1 MSAAAWNTAS
11 TPCIATARETTHS
24 KPVYEQHGVIHY
36 AVGNIP
42 GAVPN
47 TATYALTNVT
57 LPYMLD
63 LANHGWREACRHD
76 HALALGL
83 NTHAGEITYKAVA
96 DAFDLPSVSLDS
108 VLA

>member
-1 MSAAAWNTAS
+1 MPVFIVASMRMTGPAGFILGMVTTLAFGYLLRRRLAGQAAYRLVL
-11 TPCIATARETTHS
+11 IKRR
-24 KPVYEQHGVIHY
+24 
-36 AVGNIP
+36 
-42 GAVPN
+42 
-47 TATYALTNVT
+47 

-63 LANHGWREACRHD
+63 LANYGWREACRRD
-76 HALALGL
+76 HALALDL